1 MSDVAPLPEY
11 LVRMVRRIPPIPEVV
26 PGSTPVVAFGEPRI
40 ARVAT
45 LGINPSHQEFI
56 GRDGLLAGRDRRLAT
71 LESLSA
77 DGLPNLTD
85 SQVRTVIDD
94 CGRYFS
100 SDRNPY
106 RRWFDPLDE
115 ILRRGVH
122 ASYYDGTA
130 CHLDLSH
137 WATDPVWSGLS
148 ASSRQR
154 LLDEGVPH
162 LRDQILEGQVRLIV
176 LNGRQVLDQVQAVR
190 LVRLRPTGTI
200 QIGTVRGTLVEGLAD
215 GVRYLGWS
223 TNIQSSWGV
232 TSEFRRQLAAWL
244 ASAAAPKHEAEEQ
257 PVAHDAIG
265 PDGYIQDV
273 QVRGKAE
280 FNRLLS
286 DWLCV
291 SDAKTIGDGG
301 TFSRRATIVAEVE
314 SGHTIRLNS
323 DTKRDAVEAYVD
335 YAARHGIS
343 QPWPVVANQR
353 GRRNKVT
360 YRADGTAPRG
370 WYCYL
375 QGTAELAGS
384 I

>member
-1 MSDVAPLPEY
+1 MGDVAPLPEY
-11 LVRMVRRIPPIPEVV
+11 LVRMVRRVPPIPEVV
-26 PGSTPVVAFGEPRI
+26 RGSTPVVAFGDPRI

-45 LGINPSHQEFI
+45 LGINPSHQEFV
-56 GRDGLLAGRDRRLAT
+56 RRVGLLGGRDRRLAT
-71 LESLSA
+71 LDSLGA
-77 DGLPNLTD
+77 DSLLNLTD
-85 SQVRTVIDD
+85 SQVQTVIDD

-100 SDRNPY
+100 SERNPY

-115 ILRRGVH
+115 ILRQGVQ

-162 LRDQILEGQVRLIV
+162 LRDQIREGQTRLIV
-176 LNGRQVLDQVQAVR
+176 LNGRQVIEQVQAVG

-200 QIGTVRGTLVEGLAD
+200 QVGTVRGTLVEGSAD

-223 TNIQSSWGV
+223 TNIQSSRGV
-232 TSEFRRQLAAWL
+232 TLEFRRQVAAWL
-244 ASAAAPKHEAEEQ
+244 AGAGALNREPEEQ
-257 PVAHDAIG
+257 PVVHDAIG
-265 PDGYIQDV
+265 RDGYIQDV

-280 FNRLLS
+280 FNGLLS
-286 DWLCV
+286 DWLRV
-291 SDAKTIGDGG
+291 LDVKTIGDGG
-301 TFSRRATIVAEVE
+301 TFSRRATIVAELE

-335 YAARHGIS
+335 YAARHGLS
-343 QPWPVVANQR
+343 EPWPVVANQR

-360 YRADGTAPRG
+360 YRADGAVPRG

-375 QGTAELAGS
+375 QGNAELSGS